1 MNPITQVTYMRR
13 TDEQT
18 EQKIE
23 TAPLPKT
30 VPVAPVLS
38 IQRVRT
44 QLIPITTVPKPN
56 CLLILSL
63 DLATGCRYGCYF
75 RSQDPNTIY
84 RDICFEG

>member
-1 MNPITQVTYMRR
+1 MNHITQVTYIRR
-13 TDEQT
+13 T

-30 VPVAPVLS
+30 VPVGPVLS

-63 DLATGCRYGCYF
+63 DLAYGLLGWMLLQEL
-75 RSQDPNTIY
+75 RS
-84 RDICFEG
+84 